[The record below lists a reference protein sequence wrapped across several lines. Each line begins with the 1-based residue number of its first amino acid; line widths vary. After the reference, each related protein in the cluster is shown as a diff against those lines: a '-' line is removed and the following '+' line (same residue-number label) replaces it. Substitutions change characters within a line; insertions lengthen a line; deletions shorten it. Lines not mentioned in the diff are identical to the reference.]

1 MKYGMNS
8 RMDIICRIKKR
19 SIILILCF
27 CAIVFYISYNL
38 NYCLVTELK
47 AQKSNFFR
55 RFAATVE
62 VEENEFADNCS
73 VGPANFRVIY
83 ADNVNQEADLSVPGT
98 VDHSPKYRFLRHQG
112 LKTHRKLP
120 EALIIGVKKGGTRAL
135 LEFIRIHPDV
145 RAAGS
150 EVHFFDRLYFK
161 GFEWYR
167 YVALPS
173 DKTDVILS
181 CGGAKIVH
189 VHAHR
194 IALWTCAILAVLQ
207 LYDIICVV
215 NVHLNVSMVISDN
228 TCHQLWKAR

>member
-1 MKYGMNS
+1 MKT

-19 SIILILCF
+19 FLIFLLCF
-27 CAIVFYISYNL
+27 CAIIFYISYNF
-38 NYCLVTELK
+38 NYCLVTEFKTNKESFLNQFDSSFEIK
-47 AQKSNFFR
+47 DTNEKS
-55 RFAATVE
+55 
-62 VEENEFADNCS
+62 DNCS
-73 VGPANFRVIY
+73 LGPVNFRVIY
-83 ADNVNQEADLSVPGT
+83 SDNNQEIESSPST

-167 YVALPS
+167 
-173 DKTDVILS
+173 
-181 CGGAKIVH
+181 
-189 VHAHR
+189 
-194 IALWTCAILAVLQ
+194 
-207 LYDIICVV
+207 
-215 NVHLNVSMVISDN
+215 
-228 TCHQLWKAR
+228 

>member
-1 MKYGMNS
+1 MKT

-19 SIILILCF
+19 SFIFLLCF
-27 CAIVFYISYNL
+27 CAIVFYISYNF
-38 NYCLVTELK
+38 NYCLVTEFKNHKQSFLK
-47 AQKSNFFR
+47 QFDSSEK
-55 RFAATVE
+55 
-62 VEENEFADNCS
+62 VEENENTDNCS
-73 VGPANFRVIY
+73 LGPVNFRVIY
-83 ADNVNQEADLSVPGT
+83 TDSSQENEGSPST

-167 YVALPS
+167 
-173 DKTDVILS
+173 
-181 CGGAKIVH
+181 
-189 VHAHR
+189 
-194 IALWTCAILAVLQ
+194 
-207 LYDIICVV
+207 
-215 NVHLNVSMVISDN
+215 
-228 TCHQLWKAR
+228 